1 MTAVDASG
9 AETLT
14 DSAPPLVARGPG
26 SPPPVVELRG
36 LGKSFGQRVVLRSI
50 DCAFGRGQVTAVLG
64 PNAAGKSTL
73 IKVILGMVRPDAG
86 QVLVDGVLVNGDPA
100 YRAGIGYMPQAARF
114 PENLTGRKVLAMLR
128 DLRGAAAP
136 VDTTLLD
143 AFELAQELDKP
154 VRTLSGGT
162 RQKLNAAIAFL
173 FRPPLLILD
182 EPTAGL
188 DPVASGL
195 LKDRILDAARGGAT
209 VILTSHVLSELE
221 ELVDGIVFLLDG
233 AVRFAG
239 PLDRLRRETGEARL
253 ERAIAG
259 LMRRGPR

>member
-1 MTAVDASG
+1 MTAEPRFRATPADSG
-9 AETLT
+9 AAGRLHV
-14 DSAPPLVARGPG
+14 LG
-26 SPPPVVELRG
+26 SPAAVVEVRG
-36 LGKSFGQRVVLRSI
+36 LSKRFGQRTVLRGV
-50 DCAFGRGQVTAVLG
+50 DCAVGRGRVTAVLG

-73 IKVILGMVRPDAG
+73 IKVILGIVRADAG
-86 QVLVDGVLVNGDPA
+86 EVLIDGARVDGDPA
-100 YRAGIGYMPQAARF
+100 YRAVIGYMPQAARF

-128 DLRGAAAP
+128 DLRGPETA

-143 AFELAQELDKP
+143 EFGLAEELDKP

-173 FRPPLLILD
+173 FRPSLLILD

-188 DPVASGL
+188 DPVASAV
-195 LKDRILDAARGGAT
+195 LKDRVLTAARDGAS

-221 ELVDGIVFLLDG
+221 ELVDDVVFLLEG
-233 AVRFAG
+233 SVRFAG
-239 PLDRLRRETGEARL
+239 PLERLRRETGEARL

-259 LMRRGPR
+259 LMRRGTR